1 MSVTSDPRV
10 VSRTTPVAGPPG
22 DLAAG
27 LRRTANTTPG
37 RLSIAMVGLVVLSLL
52 TGVIGLVSIAGRSST
67 LDDLIN
73 HREPVSAAAQ
83 QIYRSLSDA
92 DATTASAFL
101 TSAVAPATLRDR
113 YQTDVAQ
120 AGTALAV
127 AATDSAGIPEAT
139 QPLSVLSTGI
149 PVYTGLVE
157 RAAANNAL
165 GYPSGSAYLREADN
179 LMQATL
185 LPAAQK
191 LYKIDTDRLIGAQN
205 DASSFPWFAALLGVA
220 LLVALIITQRY
231 LRRRTNRVINVGL
244 LVATIAVVVAMLW
257 SATAL
262 TLETMHVANG
272 RSAGSDPGETLA
284 QIRTKALQARTD
296 EMLTLVARGGQN
308 YEKPF
313 LALKSDIGG
322 NDGSGGLLG
331 QVHANSSDNTM
342 TNEVGAAIAA
352 AKSWFGA
359 HSVATDATSKGDV
372 TTAVTTTLGTG
383 DTGKPNEAVAF
394 DHLDNALNQA
404 IGQSRV
410 DFANETGTAQGW
422 LTALPIGVLVL
433 LVLAAAGAAV
443 GIW

>member
-1 MSVTSDPRV
+1 
-10 VSRTTPVAGPPG
+10 
-22 DLAAG
+22 
-27 LRRTANTTPG
+27 
-37 RLSIAMVGLVVLSLL
+37 
-52 TGVIGLVSIAGRSST
+52 
-67 LDDLIN
+67 
-73 HREPVSAAAQ
+73 
-83 QIYRSLSDA
+83 
-92 DATTASAFL
+92 
-101 TSAVAPATLRDR
+101 
-113 YQTDVAQ
+113 
-120 AGTALAV
+120 
-127 AATDSAGIPEAT
+127 
-139 QPLSVLSTGI
+139 
-149 PVYTGLVE
+149 YTGLVE
-157 RAAANNAL
+157 RASTNNAQ
-165 GYPSGSAYLREADN
+165 GFPVGSAYLREADN

-185 LPAAQK
+185 LPAAQR
-191 LYKIDTDRLIGAQN
+191 LYQIDTGRLISAQD
-205 DASSFPWFAALLGVA
+205 DATSFPWFAALLGVA
-220 LLVALIITQRY
+220 LLVALIFTQRY
-231 LRRRTNRVINVGL
+231 VRRRTNRVINVGL
-244 LVATIAVVVAMLW
+244 LVATVAVAIALVW
-257 SATAL
+257 SATGL
-262 TLETMHVANG
+262 ILESVHVDNG
-272 RSAGSDPGETLA
+272 RAAGSDPGELLA
-284 QIRTKALQARTD
+284 KARTEALQARTD

-443 GIW
+443 GIWQRLREYR